1 MKPRPRV
8 LVIEDSRI
16 NLELITTIIGRL
28 GYAADGAQTGEDGLD
43 MMDTTSYGLVLL
55 DLQMPGMGGEA
66 AAHLIR
72 ARHGQD
78 VRLVLLSAQMDLAEH
93 PAARLCDAVLP
104 KPIHW
109 PDLGTLLRQL
119 LPLEAPDGTSGA
131 PK

>member
-1 MKPRPRV
+1 MKPSLRV

-28 GYAADGAQTGEDGLD
+28 GYDADGALTGEDGLE
-43 MMDTTSYGLVLL
+43 MMTATPYGLVLL

-66 AAHLIR
+66 TAHLIR
-72 ARHGQD
+72 ERYGRD

-93 PAARLCDAVLP
+93 PAARLCDAVLS

-109 PDLGTLLRQL
+109 PDLTTLLRQL
-119 LPLEAPDGTSGA
+119 LPLEPPTS
-131 PK
+131 